1 MFRTIPRSR
10 YRTLLFVLLL
20 SIAPLAQASEI
31 KRLMRDMKSA
41 MQGAMRSST
50 MAQFS
55 GYVVRLEKDATEASA
70 QPYRSD
76 PATYREGM
84 QTLQRQFA
92 PVDQAIRANDLA
104 AAKNALQKING
115 TRKHYHDLLS

>member
-1 MFRTIPRSR
+1 MFRTIPRPQC
-10 YRTLLFVLLL
+10 RTLLFVLLL
-20 SIAPLAQASEI
+20 SIAPLAQANEI

-41 MQGAMRSST
+41 LQGAMASST

-55 GYVVRLEKDATEASA
+55 GYVTRLEQDVSEASV
-70 QPYRSD
+70 QPYRDD
-76 PATYREGM
+76 PATYHEGM

-92 PVDQAIRANDLA
+92 PVDQAIQADDLA
-104 AAKNALQKING
+104 AAKRALQKVNG